1 MASEPKS
8 DKIDM
13 KTLAKVLNVS
23 IATVS
28 KALRD
33 SHDIGP
39 ETKLK
44 VIEAARKLNY
54 VPNPY
59 ASSLRKKA
67 SNTIAIIIPEIADSF
82 FSQAIN
88 GIESIVA
95 IKKYHTLIYLTHDSY
110 EREAYMFGE
119 LASGRVDGVIMSVAS
134 NTEDTSHIKTL
145 QQAGVPIVFFDRVFD
160 DLNSVKITT
169 DDLNSAYIATNH
181 LLDAGCKNISLVTI
195 KGYPSI
201 LSAREQGYKKALAE
215 RGIQPKESGIVTC
228 SNKYNNENVEVIKE
242 HLTLQKPDGIIAT
255 VEHLAT
261 STYLA
266 CNELKLNIP
275 RDVKVVCFTNQIT
288 APILNPP
295 LTTILQPAFDMGKK
309 AAQLLFDHL
318 AGKAVENNKEIVLPS
333 TLVIRESSIMEL
345 LN

>member
-1 MASEPKS
+1 MAEDPKS
-8 DKIDM
+8 DKINM
-13 KTLAKVLNVS
+13 KALAKALNVS

-44 VIEAARKLNY
+44 VIEAAKKLNY
-54 VPNPY
+54 VPNAY
-59 ASSLRKKA
+59 ASSLRKKS
-67 SNTIAIIIPEIADSF
+67 SNTIAIIVPEIADSF

-134 NTEDTSHIKTL
+134 DTEDTSHIKAL
-145 QQAGVPIVFFDRVFD
+145 QQTGIPIIFFDRVFD
-160 DLNSVKITT
+160 DLDSIKITT
-169 DDLNSAYIATNH
+169 DDFNSAYIATNH
-181 LLDAGCKNISLVTI
+181 LLNAGCTNISLVTI
-195 KGYPSI
+195 KGYPTI
-201 LSAREQGYKKALAE
+201 LSSREQGYRKALAN
-215 RGIQPKESGIVTC
+215 RGIEASDANIVTC
-228 SNKYNNENVEVIKE
+228 SNKYNNENVAVIKD
-242 HLTLQKPDGIIAT
+242 HLIQVKPDGIIAT

-266 CNELKLNIP
+266 CDELKMAIP
-275 RDVKVVCFTNQIT
+275 AHIKVVCFTNQIT

-295 LTTILQPAFDMGKK
+295 LTTILQPAYDMGKQ
-309 AAQLLFDHL
+309 AAQLLFDYL
-318 AGKAVENNKEIVLPS
+318 AGREMATNKEIVLPS
-333 TLVIRESSIMEL
+333 KLVVRASTQ
-345 LN
+345 

>member
-1 MASEPKS
+1 MASEIKS
-8 DKIDM
+8 DKINM
-13 KTLAKVLNVS
+13 KALAKVLNVS

-39 ETKLK
+39 ETKLR
-44 VIEAARKLNY
+44 VIEEARKLNY

-88 GIESIVA
+88 GIESVVA

-134 NTEDTSHIKTL
+134 NTEDTKHIKTL
-145 QQAGVPIVFFDRVFD
+145 QESGIPIVFFDRVFD
-160 DLNSVKITT
+160 DIKSVKITT
-169 DDLNSAYIATNH
+169 DDFNSAYIATNH
-181 LLDAGCKNISLVTI
+181 LLDAGCKNISLITI

-201 LSAREQGYKKALAE
+201 LSAREEGYQQALAE
-215 RGIQPKESGIVTC
+215 KGIHPKKSSVVTC

-242 HLTLQKPDGIIAT
+242 HLAQIKPDGIIAT

-266 CNELKLNIP
+266 CDEMKLNIP
-275 RDVKVVCFTNQIT
+275 KDVKVACFTNQIT

-295 LTTILQPAFDMGKK
+295 LTTILQPAYDMGKQ

-318 AGKAVENNKEIVLPS
+318 SGRYVETNKEIVLPS
-333 TLVIRESSIMEL
+333 KLVVRASTAF
-345 LN
+345 N

>member
-1 MASEPKS
+1 MANEPQS
-8 DKIDM
+8 DKINM
-13 KTLAKVLNVS
+13 KALAKVLNVS

-54 VPNPY
+54 VPNAY

-95 IKKYHTLIYLTHDSY
+95 VKKYHTLIYLTHDSY

-134 NTEDTSHIKTL
+134 NTEDTSHIKAL
-145 QQAGVPIVFFDRVFD
+145 QQTGIPIVFFDRVFD
-160 DLNSVKITT
+160 DVRSIKITT
-169 DDLNSAYIATNH
+169 DDFNSAYAATNH
-181 LLDAGCKNISLVTI
+181 LLDAGCKNISLITI
-195 KGYPSI
+195 KGYPTI
-201 LSAREQGYKKALAE
+201 LSAREHGYHQALSE
-215 RGIQPKESGIVTC
+215 RGINPKESSVVTC
-228 SNKYNNENVEVIKE
+228 SNKYNNENVDVIKE
-242 HLTLQKPDGIIAT
+242 HLVTIKPDGIIAT

-261 STYLA
+261 STYLS

-275 RDVKVVCFTNQIT
+275 GDIKVACFTNQIT

-295 LTTILQPAFDMGKK
+295 LTTILQPAYDMGKR

-318 AGKAVENNKEIVLPS
+318 AGHTEDANKEFVLPS
-333 TLVIRESSIMEL
+333 KLVIRESTGE
-345 LN
+345 

>member
-1 MASEPKS
+1 MADDFKS
-8 DKIDM
+8 DKVNM
-13 KTLAKVLNVS
+13 KALAKVLNVS

-44 VIEAARKLNY
+44 VIEAARKLHY

-88 GIESIVA
+88 GIESVVA
-95 IKKYHTLIYLTHDSY
+95 VKKYHTLIYLTHDSY

-134 NTEDTSHIKTL
+134 NTEDTAHIKTL
-145 QQAGVPIVFFDRVFD
+145 QEAGIPIVFFDRVFD
-160 DLNSVKITT
+160 DIKSVKITT
-169 DDLNSAYIATNH
+169 DDLNSAYTATNH

-201 LSAREQGYKKALAE
+201 LSAREEGYRKALSE
-215 RGIQPKESGIVTC
+215 RGIDPEKSSLITC
-228 SNKYNNENVEVIKE
+228 SNKYNNENIAVIKD
-242 HLTLQKPDGIIAT
+242 HIARVKPDGIIAT

-261 STYLA
+261 SIYLA
-266 CNELKLNIP
+266 CDEMKLNIP
-275 RDVKVVCFTNQIT
+275 RDVKVACFTNQIT

-295 LTTILQPAFDMGKK
+295 LTTILQPAYEMGKQ

-318 AGKAVENNKEIVLPS
+318 SGKYVETGKEIVLPS
-333 TLVIRESSIMEL
+333 QLMVRASTAL
-345 LN
+345 

>member
-1 MASEPKS
+1 MPNEPKS
-8 DKIDM
+8 DKINM
-13 KTLAKVLNVS
+13 KALAKVLNVS

-28 KALRD
+28 KALKD
-33 SHDIGP
+33 SHDIGA

-44 VIEAARKLNY
+44 VIEAAKRLHY
-54 VPNPY
+54 VPNAY

-88 GIESIVA
+88 GIESVSA

-119 LASGRVDGVIMSVAS
+119 LASGRVDGIIMSVAS
-134 NTEDTSHIKTL
+134 NTEDTGHIKAL
-145 QQAGVPIVFFDRVFD
+145 QQTGIPIVFFDRVFD
-160 DLNSVKITT
+160 DINSIKITT
-169 DDLNSAYIATNH
+169 DDLNSAYIATSH
-181 LLDAGCKNISLVTI
+181 LLNAGCKNISLVTI

-201 LSAREQGYKKALAE
+201 LSAREEGYRKALAN
-215 RGIQPKESGIVTC
+215 RGINPAGLNIVTC
-228 SNKYNNENVEVIKE
+228 SNKYNNENVAVIKD
-242 HLTLQKPDGIIAT
+242 HLAQVKPDGIIAT

-261 STYLA
+261 ATYLA
-266 CNELKLNIP
+266 CDEIGLNIP
-275 RDVKVVCFTNQIT
+275 KDVKVVCFTNQIT

-295 LTTILQPAFDMGKK
+295 LTTILQPAYDMGKQ

-318 AGKAVENNKEIVLPS
+318 AGREIAASKEIVLPS
-333 TLVIRESSIMEL
+333 KLVVRASSQG
-345 LN
+345 

>member
-1 MASEPKS
+1 MAHELKS
-8 DKIDM
+8 DKINM
-13 KTLAKVLNVS
+13 KALAKVLNVS

-88 GIESIVA
+88 GIESVVA

-134 NTEDTSHIKTL
+134 NTEDTSHIKAL
-145 QQAGVPIVFFDRVFD
+145 QEAGVPIVFFDRVFD
-160 DLNSVKITT
+160 DLNSIKITT
-169 DDLNSAYIATNH
+169 DDLHSAYVATTH
-181 LLDAGCKNISLVTI
+181 LLDAGCKNISLITI

-201 LSAREQGYKKALAE
+201 LSAREQGYQKALAE
-215 RGIQPKESGIVTC
+215 RGIQPAESTIVTC
-228 SNKYNNENVEVIKE
+228 SNKYNNENVEVIKD
-242 HLTLQKPDGIIAT
+242 HLAQAKPDGIIAT

-266 CNELKLNIP
+266 CDEMQLNIP

-295 LTTILQPAFDMGKK
+295 LTTILQPAYDMGKQ

-318 AGKAVENNKEIVLPS
+318 AGKVPEANKEIVLPS
-333 TLVIRESSIMEL
+333 MLVVRASSKF
-345 LN
+345 

>member
-1 MASEPKS
+1 MADEPKS
-8 DKIDM
+8 DKINM
-13 KTLAKVLNVS
+13 KALAKALDVS

-33 SHDIGP
+33 SHDIGA
-39 ETKLK
+39 ETKLR
-44 VIEAARKLNY
+44 VIEAAKKLNY
-54 VPNPY
+54 VPNAY

-88 GIESIVA
+88 GIESVVA

-134 NTEDTSHIKTL
+134 NTEDTSHIKAL
-145 QQAGVPIVFFDRVFD
+145 QQTGIPIVFFDRVFD
-160 DLNSVKITT
+160 DVRSVKITT
-169 DDLNSAYIATNH
+169 DDFNSAYVATNH
-181 LLDAGCKNISLVTI
+181 LLTAGCKNISLVTI

-201 LSAREQGYKKALAE
+201 LSAREQGYQKALSEKA
-215 RGIQPKESGIVTC
+215 INPKESSVVTC
-228 SNKYNNENVEVIKE
+228 SNKYNNENVDVIKE
-242 HLTLQKPDGIIAT
+242 HLATAKPDGIIAT

-266 CNELKLNIP
+266 CNELNLNIP
-275 RDVKVVCFTNQIT
+275 KDIKVVCFTNQIT

-295 LTTILQPAFDMGKK
+295 LTTILQPAYDMGKQ

-318 AGKAVENNKEIVLPS
+318 AGRTEGDNKEFVLPS
-333 TLVIRESSIMEL
+333 KLVIRESTAF
-345 LN
+345 

>member
-1 MASEPKS
+1 MADTPKS

-13 KTLAKVLNVS
+13 RTLAKVLNVS

-134 NTEDTSHIKTL
+134 NTEDNSHIKTL
-145 QQAGVPIVFFDRVFD
+145 QQAGVPVVFFDRVFD
-160 DLNSVKITT
+160 DLNSMKITT

-181 LLDAGCKNISLVTI
+181 LLDAGCKNISLITI

-201 LSAREQGYKKALAE
+201 LSAREQGYKKALKE
-215 RGIQPKESGIVTC
+215 RGIQLKESAIVTC
-228 SNKYNNENVEVIKE
+228 SNKYNNENVEVIKD
-242 HLTLQKPDGIIAT
+242 HLKLEKPDGIIAT

-266 CNELKLNIP
+266 CDEVKLNIP

-295 LTTILQPAFDMGKK
+295 LTTILQPAFEMGKQ

-318 AGKAVENNKEIVLPS
+318 AGKTAENNKEIVLPS
-333 TLVIRESSIMEL
+333 KLVIRESSIIEL

>member
-1 MASEPKS
+1 MAHELKR
-8 DKIDM
+8 DKINM
-13 KTLAKVLNVS
+13 KALAKVLNVS

-88 GIESIVA
+88 GIESVVA

-134 NTEDTSHIKTL
+134 NTEDTSHIKAL
-145 QQAGVPIVFFDRVFD
+145 QEAGVPIVFFDRVFD
-160 DLNSVKITT
+160 DLNSIKITT
-169 DDLNSAYIATNH
+169 DDLHSAYVATNH
-181 LLDAGCKNISLVTI
+181 LLDAGCKNISLITI

-201 LSAREQGYKKALAE
+201 LSAREQGYQKALAE
-215 RGIQPKESGIVTC
+215 RGIQPHESSIVTC
-228 SNKYNNENVEVIKE
+228 SNKYNNENVEVIKD
-242 HLTLQKPDGIIAT
+242 HLAQAKPDGIIAT

-266 CNELKLNIP
+266 CDEMQLNIP

-295 LTTILQPAFDMGKK
+295 LTTILQPAYDMGKQ

-318 AGKAVENNKEIVLPS
+318 AGKVPEANKEIVLPS
-333 TLVIRESSIMEL
+333 ILIVSASSKL
-345 LN
+345 T

>member
-1 MASEPKS
+1 MANEPQS
-8 DKIDM
+8 DKINM
-13 KTLAKVLNVS
+13 KALAKALNVS

-39 ETKLK
+39 ETKLR
-44 VIEAARKLNY
+44 VIEAAKKLNY
-54 VPNPY
+54 VPNAY

-95 IKKYHTLIYLTHDSY
+95 VKKYHTLIYLTHDSY

-134 NTEDTSHIKTL
+134 NTEDTSHIKAL
-145 QQAGVPIVFFDRVFD
+145 QQTGIPIVFFDRVFD
-160 DLNSVKITT
+160 DVRSIKITT
-169 DDLNSAYIATNH
+169 DDFNSAYIATNH
-181 LLDAGCKNISLVTI
+181 LLDAGCKNISLITI

-201 LSAREQGYKKALAE
+201 LSAREQGYHKALST
-215 RGIQPKESGIVTC
+215 RGINHKESSVVTC
-228 SNKYNNENVEVIKE
+228 SNKYNNENVDVIAA
-242 HLTLQKPDGIIAT
+242 HLITVKPDGIIAT

-266 CNELKLNIP
+266 CGELKLNIP
-275 RDVKVVCFTNQIT
+275 KDIKVVCFTNQIT

-295 LTTILQPAFDMGKK
+295 LTTILQPAYDMGKQ

-318 AGKAVENNKEIVLPS
+318 AGRTDNVNKEFVLPS
-333 TLVIRESSIMEL
+333 KLIVRESTAF
-345 LN
+345 

>member
-1 MASEPKS
+1 MADEPKN
-8 DKIDM
+8 DKINM
-13 KTLAKVLNVS
+13 KALAKVLNVS

-39 ETKLK
+39 ETKQK
-44 VIEAARKLNY
+44 VIEAARKLHY

-134 NTEDTSHIKTL
+134 NTEDTSHIKAL
-145 QQAGVPIVFFDRVFD
+145 QETGIPIVFFDRVFD
-160 DLNSVKITT
+160 DINSFKITT
-169 DDLNSAYIATNH
+169 DDLNSAYAATNH
-181 LLDAGCKNISLVTI
+181 LLDAGCKNISLITI

-201 LSAREQGYKKALAE
+201 LSAREQGYRRALSE
-215 RGIQPKESGIVTC
+215 RGIQLNKSGIVTC
-228 SNKYNNENVEVIKE
+228 SNKYNNENVAVIKD
-242 HLTLQKPDGIIAT
+242 HFTQIKPDGIIAT

-261 STYLA
+261 ATYLA
-266 CNELKLNIP
+266 CDEMSLNIP
-275 RDVKVVCFTNQIT
+275 RDIKVICFTNQIT

-295 LTTILQPAFDMGKK
+295 LTTILQPAYDMGKQ

-318 AGKAVENNKEIVLPS
+318 AGRPMEENKEVILPS
-333 TLVIRESSIMEL
+333 VLVARQSTKA
-345 LN
+345 N